1 MAEENRG
8 IDLEQ
13 LRQQRI
19 VWKARK
25 TLGRR
30 IRMEREGLRPVDA
43 ILHRP
48 DFGEKLPV
56 IFNCLGTTGDGS
68 GIPELL
74 VRQVQSSVYFEDS
87 IRTMARMVDAVVE
100 IGPGQ
105 VLSGFV
111 RRTAPELPVLAVET
125 AQELEQLPRRL
136 RELDQEVRV

>member
-48 DFGEKLPV
+48 DFG
-56 IFNCLGTTGDGS
+56 
-68 GIPELL
+68 
-74 VRQVQSSVYFEDS
+74 
-87 IRTMARMVDAVVE
+87 
-100 IGPGQ
+100 
-105 VLSGFV
+105 
-111 RRTAPELPVLAVET
+111 
-125 AQELEQLPRRL
+125 
-136 RELDQEVRV
+136 

>member
-56 IFNCLGTTGDGS
+56 IFNMHGGAWIG
-68 GIPELL
+68 G
-74 VRQVQSSVYFEDS
+74 
-87 IRTMARMVDAVVE
+87 DAVLMETFCEKLAREIPAVVVNVNYQKADVE
-100 IGPGQ
+100 
-105 VLSGFV
+105 
-111 RRTAPELPVLAVET
+111 
-125 AQELEQLPRRL
+125 
-136 RELDQEVRV
+136 